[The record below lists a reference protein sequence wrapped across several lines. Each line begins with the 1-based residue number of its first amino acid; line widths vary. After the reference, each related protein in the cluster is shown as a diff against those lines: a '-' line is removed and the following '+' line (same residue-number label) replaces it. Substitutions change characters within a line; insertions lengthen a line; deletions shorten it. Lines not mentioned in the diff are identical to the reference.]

1 MRVSQGRTSELKDWI
16 GKRRGEWAD
25 AAFRRG
31 ELGNDKCWMV
41 FGHYYSGCILLHCSG
56 TLTHIPNCTLAG
68 FSISFVHFPV
78 VYFIQSLHALMNIV
92 SKCPWA
98 ICSTRLRCQP
108 AVVLASLLNMQIVHK
123 QHKGPKL
130 GLWATPP
137 LWLPALVLSLS
148 DIMLFTVL
156 YAGLLICK
164 WHKVTLY
171 ISNNWASFNSV

>member
-41 FGHYYSGCILLHCSG
+41 FRHYYSGCILLHCSG

-68 FSISFVHFPV
+68 FSISFLHFPV
-78 VYFIQSLHALMNIV
+78 VDIIQSLRALMNIV

-98 ICSTRLRCQP
+98 ICSTTLGCQP
-108 AVVLASLLNMQIVHK
+108 AVVLASLLNMQIIHK
-123 QHKGPKL
+123 QHNGPKL
-130 GLWATPP
+130 GFCSTLP
-137 LWLPALVLSLS
+137 LWLPPSSRSFTQWYNAIYCIIWGAVNLQMTEGDTLHQQQLSIL
-148 DIMLFTVL
+148 
-156 YAGLLICK
+156 
-164 WHKVTLY
+164 
-171 ISNNWASFNSV
+171 